1 MIKCVLVGLPRSG
14 KTTTF
19 KSFTEKFNIKDN
31 HKSGIAFLPDKR
43 LIALASAAKSKNTI
57 PIQIEIVDT
66 NDFIF
71 TDHVYL
77 QHLYTADL
85 IMHVIDAFSDDSDA
99 IANCNMLEETLIS
112 LDLSILQNFKNPN
125 QYIINAIDHL
135 VNLQLLNTY
144 NKDLGNINLITNKP
158 ILRLYNT
165 TSDNLHTAQYCNG
178 IVYSALL
185 EEEIF
190 QSDNN
195 KKAALFADYGLDSPI
210 IHAILTVAYQ
220 SSRNIVYFTVG
231 NNEAK
236 AWQIPYECTAK
247 EAAKKIHSS
256 LAQKFI
262 AVEIANWQNF
272 VEANGNWKNCKNK
285 ALHKN
290 PNHIINDGD
299 VCLFHSSK

>member
-144 NKDLGNINLITNKP
+144 NSNECYYIGKELINQYCVYIIQLQITCIRLNIVMVLC
-158 ILRLYNT
+158 ILR
-165 TSDNLHTAQYCNG
+165 
-178 IVYSALL
+178 
-185 EEEIF
+185 F
-190 QSDNN
+190 
-195 KKAALFADYGLDSPI
+195 
-210 IHAILTVAYQ
+210 
-220 SSRNIVYFTVG
+220 
-231 NNEAK
+231 
-236 AWQIPYECTAK
+236 
-247 EAAKKIHSS
+247 
-256 LAQKFI
+256 
-262 AVEIANWQNF
+262 
-272 VEANGNWKNCKNK
+272 
-285 ALHKN
+285 
-290 PNHIINDGD
+290 
-299 VCLFHSSK
+299 